1 MGMPS
6 SRWDVLVRETS
17 IEARR
22 RKRRRRQRQRA
33 AMLWLLTV
41 VTSAAL
47 AVIAVFVMDIAR
59 VPVKVRPAAL
69 SASARTVSH
78 GSTGTHGATR
88 SAPKKAHPRPGKT
101 PVTYPQV
108 ADVTSDLTY
117 RQLSSPWQP
126 GCPSDLNTPLLDW
139 TAGENTVAGHVTIG
153 GSVID
158 WHGLACSGPLAQ
170 PFGYT
175 GPAELQAVAT
185 ALVGA
190 IDPAYYA
197 GIQHSRTTEIDQAT
211 RVSGHQA
218 WEIEFTMTY
227 PHGTSQGMTWSTER
241 GAVVVADR
249 GPAQPPAVFY
259 VSVPATLGVPNV
271 DVLIDS
277 LGLSQS

>member
-17 IEARR
+17 IAARR
-22 RKRRRRQRQRA
+22 RKRRRLQRR
-33 AMLWLLTV
+33 MLWLLTV

-47 AVIAVFVMDIAR
+47 AVIAVFVMDIAK
-59 VPVKVRPAAL
+59 VPVKVSPAAL
-69 SASARTVSH
+69 SAAARTVSH
-78 GSTGTHGATR
+78 GSTGARGATR
-88 SAPKKAHPRPGKT
+88 SSPKKAQPRPSKAA
-101 PVTYPQV
+101 VTYPQV
-108 ADVTSDLTY
+108 TDVTSGLSY
-117 RQLSSPWQP
+117 RQLSAPWQQ
-126 GCPSDLNTPLLDW
+126 GCPSDLNTPMLDW
-139 TAGENTVAGHVTIG
+139 TAGENTVAGQVDIG

-175 GPAELQAVAT
+175 GPADLQAVTT
-185 ALVGA
+185 ALVAA

-197 GIQHSRTTEIDQAT
+197 GVRHSRTTEIDQAT
-211 RVSGHQA
+211 RVSGHRA

-227 PHGTSQGMTWSTER
+227 PNGARQGLTWSTEL

-249 GPAQPPAVFY
+249 GPDLAPAVFY

-277 LGLSQS
+277 LGLGQQL

>member
-17 IEARR
+17 IAARR
-22 RKRRRRQRQRA
+22 RKRRRLQRR
-33 AMLWLLTV
+33 MLWLLTV

-47 AVIAVFVMDIAR
+47 AVIAVFVMDIAKI
-59 VPVKVRPAAL
+59 PVKVTPAAL

-78 GSTGTHGATR
+78 GSTGAHGNTR
-88 SAPKKAHPRPGKT
+88 SSPKKAQPRPSKT

-108 ADVTSDLTY
+108 ADVTSGLSY
-117 RQLSSPWQP
+117 RQFSSPWQQ
-126 GCPSDLNTPLLDW
+126 GCPSDLNTPMLDW
-139 TAGENTVAGHVTIG
+139 TAGENTVAGHVSIG

-170 PFGYT
+170 QFGYT
-175 GPAELQAVAT
+175 GPAELQAVTTSLLA
-185 ALVGA
+185 A

-197 GIQHSRTTEIDQAT
+197 GVQHSRTTEIDKAT

-218 WEIEFTMTY
+218 WEIEFTMNY
-227 PHGTSQGMTWSTER
+227 PNGTSQGMTWNTEL
-241 GAVVVADR
+241 GAVVVVDR
-249 GPAQPPAVFY
+249 GQDLAPAVFY

-277 LGLSQS
+277 LSLGQQS